1 MIYFDNSATTMPD
14 DRVLDTFVK
23 SSKAFFANPSSLHR
37 LGIEADRL
45 LERASEQVAELAGMP
60 GGKVVFTSGGTE
72 ADNLAL
78 FGLARGNRS
87 HGKKIIV
94 SAIEHPAVLQSIPQ
108 LEAEGFM
115 VERVHVGRDGVIDM
129 ADLDRKLTADTSVVS
144 IMHVNNETGAIQPLE
159 EAGKLIRAKT
169 RAVFHSDTV
178 QSFGKIPVP
187 ISENG
192 PDAISVSAHKIHGLE
207 GSGALIL
214 KKRHELQPI
223 LFGGGQQEGLRSG
236 TVPVAHAAALAKA
249 MRLSVEERDL
259 APYADWRNDLV
270 RYFGTFSKVMVLGSE
285 NNAPH
290 ILSVAIRGIKGEIAV
305 NALQERE
312 IYVSTSSACSS
323 RSRKESH
330 VLQAMGVP
338 DDYRHGVIRISFGRM
353 NTAGEI
359 EKFKEVFNSFM
370 ETIERV

>member
-14 DRVLDTFVK
+14 DRVLDTFIK

-45 LERASEQVAELAGMP
+45 LRRASEQVAELAGMP

-87 HGKKIIV
+87 HGKKVLV
-94 SAIEHPAVLQSIPQ
+94 SAIEHPAVLQSLAQ
-108 LEAEGFM
+108 LEAEGIE
-115 VERVHVGRDGVIDM
+115 VDTVQVGRDGVIDL
-129 ADLDRKLTADTSVVS
+129 ADLDRKLTPDTSLVS

-159 EAGKLIRAKT
+159 EAGRYIRAKT

-178 QSFGKIPVP
+178 QSFGKIPIP
-187 ISENG
+187 MNNNG
-192 PDAISVSAHKIHGLE
+192 PDAISVSAHKIHGIE
-207 GSGALIL
+207 GSGALIM
-214 KKRHELQPI
+214 KKRLGLEPI

-249 MRLSVEERDL
+249 MRLAVEERGL
-259 APYADWRNDLV
+259 APYDEWRNELI
-270 RYFGTFSKVMVLGSE
+270 RYFGTFDKVLVLGAE

-305 NALQERE
+305 NALQEQE

-338 DDYRHGVIRISFGRM
+338 DHYRHGVIRISFGRM
-353 NTAGEI
+353 NSAEEI
-359 EKFKEVFNSFM
+359 EQFKEAFTSFIG
-370 ETIERV
+370 TLERV

>member
-14 DRVLDTFVK
+14 DRVLDTFIK

-45 LERASEQVAELAGMP
+45 LGRASEQVAELAGMP

-87 HGKKIIV
+87 HGKKVLV
-94 SAIEHPAVLQSIPQ
+94 SAIEHPAVLQSLPQ
-108 LEAEGFM
+108 LEAEGFE
-115 VERVHVGRDGVIDM
+115 VDTVHVGRDGVIDL
-129 ADLDRKLTADTSVVS
+129 ADLDRKLTPDTSVVS

-159 EAGKLIRAKT
+159 EAGRIIRAGT
-169 RAVFHSDTV
+169 RAIFHSDTV
-178 QSFGKIPVP
+178 QSFGKIPIPVNV
-187 ISENG
+187 NG
-192 PDAISVSAHKIHGLE
+192 PDAISLSAHKIHGIE

-214 KKRHELQPI
+214 KKRHALEPI
-223 LFGGGQQEGLRSG
+223 LFGGGQQEGFRSG

-249 MRLSVEERDL
+249 MRLAMEERDL
-259 APYADWRNDLV
+259 APYEEWRNDLV
-270 RYFGTFSKVMVLGSE
+270 RYFATFDKLMVLGAE

-305 NALQERE
+305 NALQEQE

-338 DDYRHGVIRISFGRM
+338 DQYRHGVIRISFGRM
-353 NTAGEI
+353 NSAGEI
-359 EKFKEVFNSFM
+359 EQFKKAFTSFM

>member
-1 MIYFDNSATTMPD
+1 MIYYDNSATTMPD
-14 DRVLDTFVK
+14 DRVLDTFIK

-45 LERASEQVAELAGMP
+45 LGRASEQVAELAGMP

-87 HGKKIIV
+87 HGSKILV

-108 LEAEGFM
+108 LEAEGFE
-115 VERVHVGRDGVIDM
+115 VETIRVGRDGVIDLN
-129 ADLDRKLTADTSVVS
+129 DLDRKLTPDTSVVS
-144 IMHVNNETGAIQPLE
+144 IMHVNNETGAIQPLD
-159 EAGKLIRAKT
+159 EAGRRIRAKT

-187 ISENG
+187 VSGNG
-192 PDAISVSAHKIHGLE
+192 PDAISISAHKIHGIE

-214 KKRHELQPI
+214 KKRNGLEPI
-223 LFGGGQQEGLRSG
+223 LYGGGQQEGLRSG

-249 MRLSVEERDL
+249 MRLAVEERGL
-259 APYADWRNDLV
+259 VPYAEWRNDLI
-270 RYFGTFSKVMVLGSE
+270 RYFGTYGKVMVLGAE

-338 DDYRHGVIRISFGRM
+338 DEYRHGVIRISFGRM
-353 NTAGEI
+353 NSSGEI
-359 EKFKEVFNSFM
+359 AQFKEAFTSFM

>member
-14 DRVLDTFVK
+14 DRVLDTFIK

-45 LERASEQVAELAGMP
+45 LGRASEQVAELAGMP

-87 HGKKIIV
+87 HGKKVLV
-94 SAIEHPAVLQSIPQ
+94 SAIEHPAVLQSLPQ
-108 LEAEGFM
+108 LEAEGFE
-115 VERVHVGRDGVIDM
+115 VDTVHVGRDGVIDL
-129 ADLDRKLTADTSVVS
+129 ADLDRKLTPDTSVVS

-159 EAGKLIRAKT
+159 EAGRIIRAGT
-169 RAVFHSDTV
+169 RAIFHSDTV
-178 QSFGKIPVP
+178 QSFGKIPIPVNV
-187 ISENG
+187 NG
-192 PDAISVSAHKIHGLE
+192 PDAISLSAHKIHGIE

-214 KKRHELQPI
+214 KKRHALEPI
-223 LFGGGQQEGLRSG
+223 LFGGGQQEGFRSG

-249 MRLSVEERDL
+249 MRLAMEERDL
-259 APYADWRNDLV
+259 APYEEWRNDLV
-270 RYFGTFSKVMVLGSE
+270 RYFATFDKLMVLGAE

-305 NALQERE
+305 NALQEQE

-338 DDYRHGVIRISFGRM
+338 DQYRHGVIRISFGRM
-353 NTAGEI
+353 NSAGEI
-359 EKFKEVFNSFM
+359 DQFKKAFTSFM

>member
-14 DRVLDTFVK
+14 DRVLDTFIK

-45 LERASEQVAELAGMP
+45 LGRASEQVAELAGMP

-78 FGLARGNRS
+78 FGLARGNRN
-87 HGKKIIV
+87 HGRKILI
-94 SAIEHPAVLQSIPQ
+94 SEIEHPAVLHSIPQ
-108 LEAEGFM
+108 LEAEGFEVGM
-115 VERVHVGRDGVIDM
+115 IRVDRNGVIDLS
-129 ADLDRKLTADTSVVS
+129 DLDRKLTPDTSVVS

-159 EAGKLIRAKT
+159 EAGRLIRAKT
-169 RAVFHSDTV
+169 RAVYHSDAV
-178 QSFGKIPVP
+178 QSFGKITIPV
-187 ISENG
+187 SEAG
-192 PDAISVSAHKIHGLE
+192 PDAISVSAHKIHGIE

-214 KKRHELQPI
+214 KKRHGLEPI
-223 LFGGGQQEGLRSG
+223 LFGGGQQGGLRSG

-249 MRLSVEERDL
+249 MRLAVEELDQT
-259 APYADWRNDLV
+259 PYAEWRSELI
-270 RYFGTFSKVMVLGSE
+270 RYFGNFGKVKVLGSE

-305 NALQERE
+305 NALQERD

-353 NTAGEI
+353 NSAGEI
-359 EKFKEVFNSFM
+359 AQFKEVFTSFM

>member
-14 DRVLDTFVK
+14 DRVLDTFIK

-45 LERASEQVAELAGMP
+45 LARASEQVAELAGMS
-60 GGKVVFTSGGTE
+60 GGTVVFTSGGTE

-78 FGLARGNRS
+78 FGLARGNRA
-87 HGKKIIV
+87 HGKKILV
-94 SAIEHPAVLQSIPQ
+94 SAIEHPAILRSIPQ
-108 LEAEGFM
+108 LEKEGFE
-115 VERVHVGRDGVIDM
+115 VGTIRVGRDGVIDL
-129 ADLDRKLTADTSVVS
+129 ADLADQLTPETSVVS

-159 EAGKLIRAKT
+159 EAGSLIRAKS
-169 RAVFHSDTV
+169 RAVFHSDAV
-178 QSFGKIPVP
+178 QSFGKVP
-187 ISENG
+187 IPASENG
-192 PDAISVSAHKIHGLE
+192 PDAISVSAHKIHGIE

-214 KKRHELQPI
+214 KKRHGLEAI
-223 LFGGGQQEGLRSG
+223 LFGGNQQEGLRSG

-249 MRLSVEERDL
+249 MRLAAEEIGR
-259 APYADWRNDLV
+259 APYAEWRNGLI
-270 RYFGTFSKVMVLGSE
+270 RYFGDFDKVMVLGAE
-285 NNAPH
+285 ENAPH

-305 NALQERE
+305 NALQEQD

-353 NTAGEI
+353 NS
-359 EKFKEVFNSFM
+359 EKDITRFKEVFTTFM

>member
-14 DRVLDTFVK
+14 DRVLDTFIK

-45 LERASEQVAELAGMP
+45 LGRASEQVAELAGMP

-87 HGKKIIV
+87 HGKKVLV
-94 SAIEHPAVLQSIPQ
+94 SAIEHPAILQSLPQ
-108 LEAEGFM
+108 LEAEGFE
-115 VERVHVGRDGVIDM
+115 VDTVHVGRDGVIDL
-129 ADLDRKLTADTSVVS
+129 ADLDRKLTPDTSVVS

-159 EAGKLIRAKT
+159 EAGRIIRAGT
-169 RAVFHSDTV
+169 RAIFHSDTV
-178 QSFGKIPVP
+178 QSFGKIPIPVNV
-187 ISENG
+187 NG
-192 PDAISVSAHKIHGLE
+192 PDAISLSAHKIHGIE

-214 KKRHELQPI
+214 KKRPSLEPI
-223 LFGGGQQEGLRSG
+223 LFGGGQQEGFRSG

-249 MRLSVEERDL
+249 MRLAVEERAL
-259 APYADWRNDLV
+259 APYEEWRNELV
-270 RYFGTFSKVMVLGSE
+270 RYFATFDKLMVLGAE

-305 NALQERE
+305 NALQEQE

-338 DDYRHGVIRISFGRM
+338 DQYRHGVIRISFGRM
-353 NTAGEI
+353 NSAGEI
-359 EKFKEVFNSFM
+359 EQFKKAFTSFM